1 MSSSYSF
8 LLAGRDLDVFL
19 SFSGK
24 VSLDM
29 DFGYDLSRNGIKSF
43 KSESWKE
50 KSFKPIHRRTLEALT
65 ESKVAVV
72 MTSDEEASS
81 VGFLEELIVIL
92 EFQEKRSL
100 TVIPI
105 FLTKH
110 PLDMT
115 EISQLFPERA
125 QIWRTAVAKLD
136 NIAAHYSLSRNLAV
150 MHGTYRIK
158 QIADDI
164 RLMFLS
170 SASSDFKGLAG
181 MGRHLKAFHEL
192 LALESDKEVRTIGIW
207 GIAGVG
213 KTTLARYTYAE
224 ISVKFQTHV
233 FLEHVENV
241 KEKLL
246 PPSENFEEEDNL
258 TKLDHHE
265 RNEISEARNK
275 HRKVL
280 LIADGVDSIDQG
292 KWIVEYAKWF
302 APGSRVIL
310 ITQDRSVLEDSGVN
324 HVYEVGSLRYDEA
337 LQLFSRFAFKQLYP
351 PPDFERLSVRA
362 VQLAGFLPVAI
373 RLFGSFLTGRGKE
386 EWEATLLKLN
396 AKQGKEIMEVWKLM
410 EEAED
415 KGIVE
420 ASER

>member
-8 LLAGRDLDVFL
+8 LLAGRELDVFL

-24 VSLDM
+24 IALDV

-50 KSFKPIHRRTLEALT
+50 ITFKPIDRRTLEALT
-65 ESKVAVV
+65 ESKIAVV

-81 VGFLEELIVIL
+81 VGFLEELILIV

-110 PLDMT
+110 PLDVQKV
-115 EISQLFPERA
+115 SQIFPERA
-125 QIWRTAVAKLD
+125 QIWRTAIAKLD
-136 NIAAHYSLSRNLAV
+136 SIASQYSFSRNLAV
-150 MHGTYRIK
+150 MHGTHRIK

-181 MGRHLKAFHEL
+181 MDRHMKAFDAL

-207 GIAGVG
+207 GSSGVG
-213 KTTLARYTYAE
+213 KTTLARYTYAK
-224 ISVKFQTHV
+224 ISVTFQAHF
-233 FLEHVENV
+233 FLENVESM
-241 KEKLL
+241 EEMLL
-246 PPSENFEEEDNL
+246 PSENFEGEDL
-258 TKLDHHE
+258 RGLDHE
-265 RNEISEARNK
+265 MNQMAEAKKK

-280 LIADGVDSIDQG
+280 FIADGVNSIEQG
-292 KWIVEYAKWF
+292 KLIAEYANWF

-310 ITQDRSVLEDSGVN
+310 ISPEKSLLVESGVN
-324 HVYEVGSLRYDEA
+324 HLYEVGSLRYDEA
-337 LQLFSRFAFKQLYP
+337 LQLFSRFAFKQSYP

-362 VQLAGFLPVAI
+362 VQLAGFLPVTT
-373 RLFGSFLTGRGKE
+373 RLFGSFLTGRDKE
-386 EWEATLLKLN
+386 EWEATLLKLS
-396 AKQGKEIMEVWKLM
+396 AKQGKDIMEVWKIM
-410 EEAED
+410 
-415 KGIVE
+415 E
-420 ASER
+420 ASEDKDTAEASQR

>member
-8 LLAGRDLDVFL
+8 LLAGRELDVFL

-24 VSLDM
+24 VALDL
-29 DFGYDLSRNGIKSF
+29 DLGYDLSRNGIKSF

-50 KSFKPIHRRTLEALT
+50 NTFKPIDQRTLEALT

-81 VGFLEELIVIL
+81 VGFLEELMVIV
-92 EFQEKRSL
+92 ESHEKRSL

-110 PLDMT
+110 PLDVGQVFQ
-115 EISQLFPERA
+115 SFPERA
-125 QIWRTAVAKLD
+125 QIWKTAIAKLD
-136 NIAAHYSLSRNLAV
+136 SIAAQYSFSRNLPV
-150 MHGTYRIK
+150 IHGTHRIK

-181 MGRHLKAFHEL
+181 MDRHMKAFHDL

-207 GIAGVG
+207 GGAGVG
-213 KTTLARYTYAE
+213 KTTLARYTYAD
-224 ISVKFQTHV
+224 ISVKFQAQI
-233 FLEHVENV
+233 FLENM
-241 KEKLL
+241 KEMLL
-246 PPSENFEEEDNL
+246 PSEIFQGEDL
-258 TKLDHHE
+258 RGLDHE
-265 RNEISEARNK
+265 LNELTEAKKK
-275 HRKVL
+275 HRKVIF
-280 LIADGVDSIDQG
+280 IADGVRNIEQG
-292 KWIVEYAKWF
+292 KWITEYANWF

-310 ITQDRSVLEDSGVN
+310 ITQEKSLLVESGVN

-337 LQLFSRFAFKQLYP
+337 LKLLSRFAFKQSYP

-362 VQLAGFLPVAI
+362 VQLAGFLPVTI
-373 RLFGSFLTGRGKE
+373 RLFGSFLTGRDKE

-396 AKQGKEIMEVWKLM
+396 AKQCKDLMEVWKIM
-410 EEAED
+410 EASED
-415 KGIVE
+415 EEIVE
-420 ASER
+420 ASQS

>member
-8 LLAGRDLDVFL
+8 LLAGRELDVFL

-24 VSLDM
+24 IALDVN
-29 DFGYDLSRNGIKSF
+29 FGYDLSRNGIKAF

-50 KSFKPIHRRTLEALT
+50 SSFKPIDQRTLEALT

-81 VGFLEELIVIL
+81 VGFLEELIVIV

-110 PLDMT
+110 PLDV
-115 EISQLFPERA
+115 EQVSQIFPERA
-125 QIWRTAVAKLD
+125 IIWRTAIAKLD
-136 NIAAHYSLSRNLAV
+136 IIAAQYSFSRNLAV
-150 MHGTYRIK
+150 MHGTHRIK

-181 MGRHLKAFHEL
+181 MDRHMKAFYAL
-192 LALESDKEVRTIGIW
+192 LALESDKEVRTVGIW
-207 GIAGVG
+207 GSAG
-213 KTTLARYTYAE
+213 
-224 ISVKFQTHV
+224 
-233 FLEHVENV
+233 EH
-241 KEKLL
+241 
-246 PPSENFEEEDNL
+246 L
-258 TKLDHHE
+258 TNLDHE
-265 RNEISEARNK
+265 MNEMAEAKKK

-280 LIADGVDSIDQG
+280 LIADGVNNIEQG
-292 KWIVEYAKWF
+292 KWIAEYANWF

-310 ITQDRSVLEDSGVN
+310 IAQEKSLLVESGVN

-337 LQLFSRFAFKQLYP
+337 LQLFSRFAFTQSYP

-373 RLFGSFLTGRGKE
+373 RLFGSFLNGRDKE

-396 AKQGKEIMEVWKLM
+396 AKQGKDITEVWKIM
-410 EEAED
+410 EALED
-415 KGIVE
+415 KDIVE
-420 ASER
+420 ASET

>member
-8 LLAGRDLDVFL
+8 LLAGRELDVFL

-24 VSLDM
+24 IALDVN
-29 DFGYDLSRNGIKSF
+29 FGYDLSRNGIKAF

-50 KSFKPIHRRTLEALT
+50 SSFKPIDQRTLEALT

-81 VGFLEELIVIL
+81 VGFLEELIVIV

-110 PLDMT
+110 PLDV
-115 EISQLFPERA
+115 EQVSQIFPERA
-125 QIWRTAVAKLD
+125 IIWRTAIAKLD
-136 NIAAHYSLSRNLAV
+136 IIAAQYSFSRNLAV
-150 MHGTYRIK
+150 MHGTHRIK

-181 MGRHLKAFHEL
+181 MDRHMKAFYAL
-192 LALESDKEVRTIGIW
+192 LALESDKEVRTVGIW
-207 GIAGVG
+207 GSAGACFPR
-213 KTTLARYTYAE
+213 KRE
-224 ISVKFQTHV
+224 
-233 FLEHVENV
+233 
-241 KEKLL
+241 
-246 PPSENFEEEDNL
+246 PSENFEGEHL
-258 TKLDHHE
+258 TNLDHE
-265 RNEISEARNK
+265 MNEMAEAKKK

-280 LIADGVDSIDQG
+280 LIADGVNNIEQG
-292 KWIVEYAKWF
+292 KWIAEYANWF

-310 ITQDRSVLEDSGVN
+310 IAQEKSLLVESGVN

-337 LQLFSRFAFKQLYP
+337 LQLFSRFAFTQSYP

-373 RLFGSFLTGRGKE
+373 RLFGSFLNGRDKE

-396 AKQGKEIMEVWKLM
+396 AKQGKDITEVWKIM
-410 EEAED
+410 EALED
-415 KGIVE
+415 KDIVE
-420 ASER
+420 ASET

>member
-8 LLAGRDLDVFL
+8 LLAGRELDVFL

-24 VSLDM
+24 IALDVN
-29 DFGYDLSRNGIKSF
+29 FGYDLSRNGIKAF

-50 KSFKPIHRRTLEALT
+50 SSFKPIDQRTLEALT

-81 VGFLEELIVIL
+81 VGFLEELIVIV

-110 PLDMT
+110 PLDV
-115 EISQLFPERA
+115 EQVSQIFPERA
-125 QIWRTAVAKLD
+125 KIWKTAIAKLES
-136 NIAAHYSLSRNLAV
+136 IASQYSFSRNLAV
-150 MHGTYRIK
+150 MHGTHRIK

-181 MGRHLKAFHEL
+181 MDRHMKAFYAL
-192 LALESDKEVRTIGIW
+192 LALESHKEVRTIGIW
-207 GIAGVG
+207 GSAGVG

-224 ISVKFQTHV
+224 ISVIFQAHI
-233 FLEHVENV
+233 FLENV
-241 KEKLL
+241 KEMLL
-246 PPSENFEEEDNL
+246 PSENFEGEDL
-258 TKLDHHE
+258 TSLDH
-265 RNEISEARNK
+265 EIAEMAEAKKK

-280 LIADGVDSIDQG
+280 LIADGVNNIEQG
-292 KWIVEYAKWF
+292 KWIAEYANWF

-310 ITQDRSVLEDSGVN
+310 IAQEKSLLVESGVN

-337 LQLFSRFAFKQLYP
+337 LQLFSRFAFTQSYP

-373 RLFGSFLTGRGKE
+373 RLFGSFLNGRDKE

-396 AKQGKEIMEVWKLM
+396 AKQGKDITEVWKIM
-410 EEAED
+410 EALED
-415 KGIVE
+415 KNIVE
-420 ASER
+420 ASET

>member
-8 LLAGRDLDVFL
+8 LLAGRELDVFL

-24 VSLDM
+24 IALDI

-50 KSFKPIHRRTLEALT
+50 KSFKPIDRPTLEALT

-100 TVIPI
+100 TAIPI

-110 PLDMT
+110 PLDME
-115 EISQLFPERA
+115 EISQLFPERS
-125 QIWRTAVAKLD
+125 QVWRTAISKLV
-136 NIAAHYSLSRNLAV
+136 NIAAEYSLSRNLAV
-150 MHGTYRIK
+150 MHGTHRIK
-158 QIADDI
+158 MVADDI

-181 MGRHLKAFHEL
+181 MDRHLKTVYEL

-207 GIAGVG
+207 GSAGVG

-233 FLEHVENV
+233 FLENIENM
-241 KEKLL
+241 KQKLL
-246 PPSENFEEEDNL
+246 QSENYQEEEDNL
-258 TKLDHHE
+258 TNSDHE
-265 RNEISEARNK
+265 RNEITEARNK

-280 LIADGVDSIDQG
+280 LVADGVNGIEQG
-292 KWIVEYAKWF
+292 KWIAEYANWF

-310 ITQDRSVLEDSGVN
+310 ITQDKSVLEDSGVN

-337 LQLFSRFAFKQLYP
+337 LKLFSHFAFKQPYP
-351 PPDFERLSVRA
+351 RPDFERLSVRA

-373 RLFGSFLTGRGKE
+373 RLFGSFLTGRSKE
-386 EWEATLLKLN
+386 EWVATLLKLN
-396 AKQGKEIMEVWKLM
+396 AKQGKDIMEVWKLM
-410 EEAED
+410 EASEGND
-415 KGIVE
+415 IVE